1 MKLSALVGRSKEDK
15 GDANF
20 KKRRNRKIFIRA
32 FDSQIVAKK
41 SGLQFGRF
49 KIIPIDLIY

>member
-41 SGLQFGRF
+41 SGLQFGRLKLF
-49 KIIPIDLIY
+49 LLT

>member
-1 MKLSALVGRSKEDK
+1 MKLSAHVGRSKEDK

-32 FDSQIVAKK
+32 FDSQIVMKR
-41 SGLQFGRF
+41 SIQLGQF
-49 KIIPIDLIY
+49 KIIPIYLNY